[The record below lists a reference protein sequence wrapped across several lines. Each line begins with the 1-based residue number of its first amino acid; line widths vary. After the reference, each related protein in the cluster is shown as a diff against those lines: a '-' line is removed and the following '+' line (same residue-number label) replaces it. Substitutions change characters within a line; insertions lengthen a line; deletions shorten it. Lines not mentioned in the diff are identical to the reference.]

1 MSTCGPWTPSPG
13 YWSRMESIAEGL
25 HPRRWSGQVTQ
36 VAGVLVKA
44 LLPGVQV
51 GELCEIHRP
60 GSSTPQFAEVIGF
73 SGSTALLMPIGD
85 YEGLCSNT
93 EVRPT
98 GRTHSI
104 KVGEGLL
111 GRVLNGLGDFID
123 SSPREFIAEAEY
135 PVNSPP
141 PDPLSRG
148 IIDKPLPLGLRVMDG
163 LLTCGE
169 GQRIGVFAAAG
180 GGKSTLL
187 SQILRNTAAE
197 VVVLA
202 LIGER
207 GREVREFLELVLDEE
222 SRKRAVV
229 VVSTSDRPA
238 IERLKCAHVA
248 TTVAE
253 FFRDKG
259 RKVLLMMDSVTRFAR
274 AQRSVG
280 LAAGEPP
287 ARRGFPPSVFNAL
300 PSLLERAGPAA
311 KGSITG
317 IYTVLVEGDDM
328 NEPVAD
334 EVRSILDGHIILS
347 RRLASAYHYP
357 AIDVLE
363 SVSRVMGHIVDESH
377 KEAAGKVRDML
388 ARYRDTE
395 LLIRIG
401 EYKKGSDPATD
412 EAIEKH
418 PAITAF
424 LKQKLSE
431 KSSFQDALDGL
442 LKLSGK

>member
-1 MSTCGPWTPSPG
+1 M
-13 YWSRMESIAEGL
+13 
-25 HPRRWSGQVTQ
+25 SGQITQ

-51 GELCEIHRP
+51 GELCEVWRP
-60 GSSTPQFAEVIGF
+60 GAKEAQFAEVIGF
-73 SGSTALLMPIGD
+73 SGSTALLMPVGD

-98 GRTHSI
+98 GTTHKI

-111 GRVLNGLGDFID
+111 GRVLDGLGNFLDT
-123 SSPREFIAEAEY
+123 SSEPFVAEAEY
-135 PVNSPP
+135 PVNALP

-148 IIDKPLPLGLRVMDG
+148 LVEHPLSLGLRAMDG

-169 GQRIGVFAAAG
+169 GQRIGIFAAAG

-187 SQILRNTAAE
+187 SQILRNTEAE

-207 GREVREFLELVLDEE
+207 GREVREFLEMVLDEE

-238 IERLKCAHVA
+238 IERLKSAHVA

-253 FFRDKG
+253 YFRDKG
-259 RKVLLMMDSVTRFAR
+259 KKVLLMLDSVTRFAR
-274 AQRSVG
+274 AQRSIG

-300 PSLLERAGPAA
+300 PALLERAGPAE
-311 KGSITG
+311 KGSITA

-334 EVRSILDGHIILS
+334 EVRSILDGHVILS

-363 SVSRVMGHIVDESH
+363 SVSRVMGNVVDEEH
-377 KEAAGKVRDML
+377 KAAAGKVRDML

-412 EAIEKH
+412 EAIEKNK
-418 PAITAF
+418 AINDF

-431 KSSFQDALDGL
+431 KSTYQDALAGL
-442 LKLSGK
+442 KKLAGV

>member
-1 MSTCGPWTPSPG
+1 MTAAEPLPG
-13 YWSRMESIAEGL
+13 YFQRL
-25 HPRRWSGQVTQ
+25 HSAGAAVVPRRLSGQITQ

-51 GELCEIHRP
+51 GELCEVWRP
-60 GSSTPQFAEVIGF
+60 GAKEPQFAEVIGF
-73 SGSTALLMPIGD
+73 SGSTALLMPVGD

-98 GRTHSI
+98 GTTHKI

-111 GRVLNGLGDFID
+111 GRVLDGLGNFLDTSD
-123 SSPREFIAEAEY
+123 EPFIAEAEY
-135 PVNSPP
+135 PVNALP

-148 IIDKPLPLGLRVMDG
+148 LVEHPLSLGLRAMDA

-169 GQRIGVFAAAG
+169 GQRIGIFAAAG

-187 SQILRNTAAE
+187 SQILRNTEAE

-207 GREVREFLELVLDEE
+207 GREVREFLEMVLDKE

-238 IERLKCAHVA
+238 IERLKSAHVA

-253 FFRDKG
+253 YFRDKG
-259 RKVLLMMDSVTRFAR
+259 KKVLLMLDSVTRFAR
-274 AQRSVG
+274 AQRSIG

-300 PSLLERAGPAA
+300 PALLERAGPAE
-311 KGSITG
+311 KGSITA

-334 EVRSILDGHIILS
+334 EVRSILDGHVILS

-363 SVSRVMGHIVDESH
+363 SVSRVMGNVVDDAH
-377 KEAAGKVRDML
+377 KAAAGKVRDML

-412 EAIEKH
+412 EAIEKNK
-418 PAITAF
+418 AINDF

-431 KSSFQDALDGL
+431 KSTYQDAVEA
-442 LKLSGK
+442 LKKLAGT

>member
-1 MSTCGPWTPSPG
+1 M
-13 YWSRMESIAEGL
+13 
-25 HPRRWSGQVTQ
+25 SGQITQ

-51 GELCEIHRP
+51 GELCEVWRP
-60 GSSTPQFAEVIGF
+60 GAKEAQFAEVIGF
-73 SGSTALLMPIGD
+73 SGSTALLMPVGD

-98 GRTHSI
+98 GTTHKI

-111 GRVLNGLGDFID
+111 GRVLDGLGNFLDTSTEPFV
-123 SSPREFIAEAEY
+123 AEAEY
-135 PVNSPP
+135 PVNALP

-148 IIDKPLPLGLRVMDG
+148 LVEHPLALGLRAMDG

-169 GQRIGVFAAAG
+169 GQRIGIFAAAG

-187 SQILRNTAAE
+187 SQILRNTEAE

-207 GREVREFLELVLDEE
+207 GREVREFLEMVLDEE

-238 IERLKCAHVA
+238 IERLKSAHVA

-253 FFRDKG
+253 YFRDKG
-259 RKVLLMMDSVTRFAR
+259 KKVLLMLDSVTRFAR
-274 AQRSVG
+274 AQRSIG

-300 PSLLERAGPAA
+300 PALLERAGPAE
-311 KGSITG
+311 KGSITA

-334 EVRSILDGHIILS
+334 EVRSILDGHVILS

-363 SVSRVMGHIVDESH
+363 SVSRVMGNVVNEEH
-377 KEAAGKVRDML
+377 KTAAGKVRDML

-412 EAIEKH
+412 EAIEKNK
-418 PAITAF
+418 AINDF

-431 KSSFQDALDGL
+431 KSTYQDALAGL
-442 LKLSGK
+442 KKLAGV

>member
-1 MSTCGPWTPSPG
+1 MTAAEPLPG
-13 YWSRMESIAEGL
+13 YFQRL
-25 HPRRWSGQVTQ
+25 HSAAAAVVPRRLSGQITQ

-51 GELCEIHRP
+51 GELCEVWRP
-60 GSSTPQFAEVIGF
+60 GAKEPQFAEVIGF
-73 SGSTALLMPIGD
+73 SGSTALLMPVGD

-98 GRTHSI
+98 GTTHKI

-111 GRVLNGLGDFID
+111 GRVLDGLGNFLDTSD
-123 SSPREFIAEAEY
+123 EPFIAEAEY
-135 PVNSPP
+135 PVNALP

-148 IIDKPLPLGLRVMDG
+148 LVEHPLSLGLRAMDA

-169 GQRIGVFAAAG
+169 GQRIGIFAAAG

-187 SQILRNTAAE
+187 SQILRNTEAE

-207 GREVREFLELVLDEE
+207 GREVREFLEMVLDKE

-238 IERLKCAHVA
+238 IERLKSAHVA

-253 FFRDKG
+253 YFRDKG
-259 RKVLLMMDSVTRFAR
+259 KKVLLMLDSVTRFAR
-274 AQRSVG
+274 AQRSIG

-300 PSLLERAGPAA
+300 PALLERAGPAE
-311 KGSITG
+311 KGSITA

-334 EVRSILDGHIILS
+334 EVRSILDGHVILS

-363 SVSRVMGHIVDESH
+363 SVSRVMGNVVDDAH
-377 KEAAGKVRDML
+377 KAAAGKVRDML

-412 EAIEKH
+412 EAIEKNK
-418 PAITAF
+418 AINDF

-431 KSSFQDALDGL
+431 KSTYQDAVEA
-442 LKLSGK
+442 LKKLAGT

>member
-1 MSTCGPWTPSPG
+1 MADVEPLPG
-13 YWSRMESIAEGL
+13 YFDALRGAGASVV
-25 HPRRWSGQVTQ
+25 PRRMSGQITQ

-51 GELCEIHRP
+51 GELCEVWRP
-60 GSSTPQFAEVIGF
+60 GAKEAQFAEVIGF
-73 SGSTALLMPIGD
+73 SGSTALLMPVGD

-98 GRTHSI
+98 GTTHKI

-111 GRVLNGLGDFID
+111 GRVLDGLGNFID
-123 SSPREFIAEAEY
+123 ASPLPFVPEAEY
-135 PVNSPP
+135 PVNALP

-148 IIDKPLPLGLRVMDG
+148 LVERPLSLGLRAMDG

-169 GQRIGVFAAAG
+169 GQRIGIFAAAG

-187 SQILRNTAAE
+187 SQILRNTEAE

-207 GREVREFLELVLDEE
+207 GREVREFLEMVLDEE

-238 IERLKCAHVA
+238 IERLKSAHVA

-253 FFRDKG
+253 YFRDKG
-259 RKVLLMMDSVTRFAR
+259 KKVLLMLDSVTRFAR
-274 AQRSVG
+274 AQRSIG

-300 PSLLERAGPAA
+300 PALLERAGPAE
-311 KGSITG
+311 KGSITA

-334 EVRSILDGHIILS
+334 EVRSILDGHVILS

-363 SVSRVMGHIVDESH
+363 SVSRVMGNVVDESH
-377 KEAAGKVRDML
+377 KAAAGKVRDML

-412 EAIEKH
+412 EAIEKNA
-418 PAITAF
+418 AINNF

-431 KSSFQDALDGL
+431 KSTYQDALEA
-442 LKLSGK
+442 LKKLAGT

>member
-1 MSTCGPWTPSPG
+1 MTAAEPLPG
-13 YWSRMESIAEGL
+13 YFQRL
-25 HPRRWSGQVTQ
+25 HSAAAAVVPRRLSGQITQ

-51 GELCEIHRP
+51 GELCEVWRP
-60 GSSTPQFAEVIGF
+60 GAKEPQFAEVIGF
-73 SGSTALLMPIGD
+73 SGSTALLMPVGD

-98 GRTHSI
+98 GTTHKI

-111 GRVLNGLGDFID
+111 GRVLDGLGNFLDTSD
-123 SSPREFIAEAEY
+123 EPFIAEAEY
-135 PVNSPP
+135 PVNALP

-148 IIDKPLPLGLRVMDG
+148 LVEHPLSLGLRAMDA

-169 GQRIGVFAAAG
+169 GQRIGIFAAAG

-187 SQILRNTAAE
+187 SQILRNTEAE

-207 GREVREFLELVLDEE
+207 GREVREFLEMVLDKE

-238 IERLKCAHVA
+238 IERLKSAHVA

-253 FFRDKG
+253 YFRDKG
-259 RKVLLMMDSVTRFAR
+259 KKVLLMLDSVTRFAR
-274 AQRSVG
+274 AQRSIG

-300 PSLLERAGPAA
+300 PALLERAGPAE
-311 KGSITG
+311 KGSITA

-334 EVRSILDGHIILS
+334 EVRSILDGHVILS

-363 SVSRVMGHIVDESH
+363 SVSRVMGNVVDDAH
-377 KEAAGKVRDML
+377 KAAAGKVRDML

-412 EAIEKH
+412 EAIEKNK
-418 PAITAF
+418 AINDF

-431 KSSFQDALDGL
+431 KSSYQDALEGL
-442 LKLSGK
+442 KKLAGL

>member
-1 MSTCGPWTPSPG
+1 MTAAEPLPG
-13 YWSRMESIAEGL
+13 YFQRL
-25 HPRRWSGQVTQ
+25 HSAGASVVPRRLSGQITQ

-51 GELCEIHRP
+51 GELCEVWRP
-60 GSSTPQFAEVIGF
+60 GAKEPQFAEVIGF
-73 SGSTALLMPIGD
+73 SGSTALLMPVGD

-98 GRTHSI
+98 GTTHKI

-111 GRVLNGLGDFID
+111 GRVLDGLGNFLDTSD
-123 SSPREFIAEAEY
+123 EPFIAEAEY
-135 PVNSPP
+135 PVNALP

-148 IIDKPLPLGLRVMDG
+148 LVEHPLSLGLRAMDG

-169 GQRIGVFAAAG
+169 GQRIGIFAAAG

-187 SQILRNTAAE
+187 SQILRNTEAE

-207 GREVREFLELVLDEE
+207 GREVREFLEMVLDKE

-238 IERLKCAHVA
+238 IERLKSAHVA

-253 FFRDKG
+253 YFRDKG
-259 RKVLLMMDSVTRFAR
+259 KKVLLMLDSVTRFAR
-274 AQRSVG
+274 AQRSIG

-300 PSLLERAGPAA
+300 PALLERAGPAE
-311 KGSITG
+311 KGSITA

-334 EVRSILDGHIILS
+334 EVRSILDGHVILS

-363 SVSRVMGHIVDESH
+363 SVSRVMGNVVDDAH
-377 KEAAGKVRDML
+377 KAAAGKVRDML

-412 EAIEKH
+412 EAIEKNK
-418 PAITAF
+418 AINDF

-431 KSSFQDALDGL
+431 KSTYQDAVEA
-442 LKLSGK
+442 LKKLAGT

>member
-1 MSTCGPWTPSPG
+1 LNKAG
-13 YWSRMESIAEGL
+13 AAVVQ
-25 HPRRWSGQVTQ
+25 RRLSGQITQ

-51 GELCEIHRP
+51 GELCEVWRP
-60 GSSTPQFAEVIGF
+60 RAKEPQFAEVIGF
-73 SGSTALLMPIGD
+73 SGSTALLMPVGD

-98 GRTHSI
+98 GTTHKI

-111 GRVLNGLGDFID
+111 GRVLDGLGNFID
-123 SSPREFIAEAEY
+123 TSPEPFLAEAEY
-135 PVNSPP
+135 PVNALP

-148 IIDKPLPLGLRVMDG
+148 LVEHPLSLGLRAMDG

-169 GQRIGVFAAAG
+169 GQRIGIFAAAG

-187 SQILRNTAAE
+187 SQILRNTEAE

-207 GREVREFLELVLDEE
+207 GREVREFLELVLDKE

-238 IERLKCAHVA
+238 IERLKSAHVA

-253 FFRDKG
+253 YFRDKG
-259 RKVLLMMDSVTRFAR
+259 KKVLLMLDSVTRFAR
-274 AQRSVG
+274 AQRSIG

-300 PSLLERAGPAA
+300 PALLERAGPAE
-311 KGSITG
+311 KGSITA

-334 EVRSILDGHIILS
+334 EVRSILDGHVILS

-363 SVSRVMGHIVDESH
+363 SVSRVMGNVVDDSH
-377 KEAAGKVRDML
+377 KTAAGKVRDML

-412 EAIEKH
+412 EAIEKNK
-418 PAITAF
+418 AINDF

-431 KSSFQDALDGL
+431 KSTYQDALEGL
-442 LKLSGK
+442 KKLAGV

>member
-1 MSTCGPWTPSPG
+1 MTAAEPLPG
-13 YWSRMESIAEGL
+13 YFQRL
-25 HPRRWSGQVTQ
+25 HSAGAAVVPRRLSGQITQ

-51 GELCEIHRP
+51 GELCEVWRP
-60 GSSTPQFAEVIGF
+60 GAKEPQFAEVIGF
-73 SGSTALLMPIGD
+73 SGSTALLMPVGD

-98 GRTHSI
+98 GTTHKI

-111 GRVLNGLGDFID
+111 GRVLDGLGNFLDTSD
-123 SSPREFIAEAEY
+123 EPFIAEAEY
-135 PVNSPP
+135 PVNALP

-148 IIDKPLPLGLRVMDG
+148 LVEHPLSLGLRAMDG

-169 GQRIGVFAAAG
+169 GQRIGIFAAAG

-187 SQILRNTAAE
+187 SQILRNTEAE

-207 GREVREFLELVLDEE
+207 GREVREFLEMVLDEE

-238 IERLKCAHVA
+238 IERLKSAHVA

-253 FFRDKG
+253 YFRDKG
-259 RKVLLMMDSVTRFAR
+259 KKVLLMLDSVTRFAR
-274 AQRSVG
+274 AQRSIG

-300 PSLLERAGPAA
+300 PALLERAGPAE
-311 KGSITG
+311 KGSITA

-334 EVRSILDGHIILS
+334 EVRSILDGHVILS

-363 SVSRVMGHIVDESH
+363 SVSRVMGNVVDDAH
-377 KEAAGKVRDML
+377 KAAAGKVRDML

-412 EAIEKH
+412 EAIEKNK
-418 PAITAF
+418 AINDF

-431 KSSFQDALDGL
+431 KSSYQDALEGL
-442 LKLSGK
+442 KKLAGE

>member
-1 MSTCGPWTPSPG
+1 
-13 YWSRMESIAEGL
+13 
-25 HPRRWSGQVTQ
+25 
-36 VAGVLVKA
+36 LVKA

-51 GELCEIHRP
+51 GELCEVWRP
-60 GSSTPQFAEVIGF
+60 GAKEPQFAEVIGF
-73 SGSTALLMPIGD
+73 SGSTALLMPVGD

-98 GRTHSI
+98 GTTHKI

-111 GRVLNGLGDFID
+111 GRVLDGLGNFLDTSTEPFV
-123 SSPREFIAEAEY
+123 AEAEY
-135 PVNSPP
+135 PVNALP

-148 IIDKPLPLGLRVMDG
+148 LVEHPLSLGLRAMDG

-169 GQRIGVFAAAG
+169 GQRIGIFAAAG

-187 SQILRNTAAE
+187 SQILRNTEAE

-207 GREVREFLELVLDEE
+207 GREVREFLEMVLDEE

-238 IERLKCAHVA
+238 IERLKSAHVA

-253 FFRDKG
+253 YFRDKG
-259 RKVLLMMDSVTRFAR
+259 KKVLLMLDSVTRFAR
-274 AQRSVG
+274 AQRSIG

-300 PSLLERAGPAA
+300 PALLERAGPAE
-311 KGSITG
+311 KGSITA

-334 EVRSILDGHIILS
+334 EVRSILDGHVILS

-363 SVSRVMGHIVDESH
+363 SVSRVMGNVVDDAH
-377 KEAAGKVRDML
+377 KAAAGKVRDML

-412 EAIEKH
+412 EAIEKNK
-418 PAITAF
+418 AINDF

-431 KSSFQDALDGL
+431 KSTYQDALEA
-442 LKLSGK
+442 LKKLAGI

>member
-1 MSTCGPWTPSPG
+1 MTAAEPLPG
-13 YWSRMESIAEGL
+13 YFQRL
-25 HPRRWSGQVTQ
+25 HSAGAAVVPRRLSGQITQ

-51 GELCEIHRP
+51 GELCEVWRP
-60 GSSTPQFAEVIGF
+60 GAKEPQFAEVIGF
-73 SGSTALLMPIGD
+73 SGSTALLMPVGD

-98 GRTHSI
+98 GTTHKI

-111 GRVLNGLGDFID
+111 GRVLDGLGNFLDTSD
-123 SSPREFIAEAEY
+123 EPFIAEAEY
-135 PVNSPP
+135 PVNALP

-148 IIDKPLPLGLRVMDG
+148 LVEHPLSLGLRAMDG

-169 GQRIGVFAAAG
+169 GQRIGIFAAAG

-187 SQILRNTAAE
+187 SQILRNTEAE

-207 GREVREFLELVLDEE
+207 GREVREFLEMVLDEE

-238 IERLKCAHVA
+238 IERLKSAHVA

-253 FFRDKG
+253 YFRDKG
-259 RKVLLMMDSVTRFAR
+259 KKVLLMLDSVTRFAR
-274 AQRSVG
+274 AQRSIG

-300 PSLLERAGPAA
+300 PALLERAGPAE
-311 KGSITG
+311 KGSITA

-334 EVRSILDGHIILS
+334 EVRSILDGHVILS

-363 SVSRVMGHIVDESH
+363 SVSRVMGTVVDDAH
-377 KEAAGKVRDML
+377 KAAAGKVRDML

-412 EAIEKH
+412 EAIEKNK
-418 PAITAF
+418 AINDF

-431 KSSFQDALDGL
+431 KSTYQDAVEA
-442 LKLSGK
+442 LKKLAGT

>member
-1 MSTCGPWTPSPG
+1 MMTAPEPLPG
-13 YWSRMESIAEGL
+13 YFDRLCAAGAGVVPTRL
-25 HPRRWSGQVTQ
+25 SGQITQ

-51 GELCEIHRP
+51 GELCEVWRP
-60 GSSTPQFAEVIGF
+60 GAKEAQFAEVIGF
-73 SGSTALLMPIGD
+73 SGSTALLMPVGD

-98 GRTHSI
+98 GTTHKI

-111 GRVLNGLGDFID
+111 GRVLDGLGNFLDK
-123 SSPREFIAEAEY
+123 SPEPFVAEAEY
-135 PVNSPP
+135 PVNALP

-148 IIDKPLPLGLRVMDG
+148 LVEHPLSLGLRAMDG

-169 GQRIGVFAAAG
+169 GQRIGIFAAAG

-187 SQILRNTAAE
+187 SQILRNTEAE

-207 GREVREFLELVLDEE
+207 GREVREFLEMVLDEE

-238 IERLKCAHVA
+238 IERLKSAHVA

-253 FFRDKG
+253 YFRDKG
-259 RKVLLMMDSVTRFAR
+259 KKVLLMLDSVTRFAR
-274 AQRSVG
+274 AQRSIG

-300 PSLLERAGPAA
+300 PALLERAGPAE
-311 KGSITG
+311 KGSITA

-334 EVRSILDGHIILS
+334 EVRSILDGHVILS

-363 SVSRVMGHIVDESH
+363 SVSRVMGNVVDDAH
-377 KEAAGKVRDML
+377 KSAAGKVRDML

-412 EAIEKH
+412 EAIEKNN
-418 PAITAF
+418 AINDF
-424 LKQKLSE
+424 LKQKLTD
-431 KSSFQDALDGL
+431 KSTYQDAVAGL
-442 LKLSGK
+442 KKLAGQ

>member
-1 MSTCGPWTPSPG
+1 MTAAEPLPG
-13 YWSRMESIAEGL
+13 YFKRLRSAGASVV
-25 HPRRWSGQVTQ
+25 PRRLSGQITQ

-51 GELCEIHRP
+51 GELCEVWRP
-60 GSSTPQFAEVIGF
+60 GAKEPQFAEVIGF
-73 SGSTALLMPIGD
+73 SGSTALLMPVGD

-98 GRTHSI
+98 GTTHKI

-111 GRVLNGLGDFID
+111 GRVLDGRGNFLDTSTETFV
-123 SSPREFIAEAEY
+123 AEAEY
-135 PVNSPP
+135 PVNALP

-148 IIDKPLPLGLRVMDG
+148 LVEHPLSLGLRAMDG

-169 GQRIGVFAAAG
+169 GQRIGIFAAAG

-187 SQILRNTAAE
+187 SQILRNTEAE

-207 GREVREFLELVLDEE
+207 GREVREFLEMVLDEE

-238 IERLKCAHVA
+238 IERLKSAHVA

-253 FFRDKG
+253 YFRDKG
-259 RKVLLMMDSVTRFAR
+259 KKVLLMLDSVTRFAR
-274 AQRSVG
+274 AQRSIG

-300 PSLLERAGPAA
+300 PALLERAGPAE
-311 KGSITG
+311 KGSITA

-334 EVRSILDGHIILS
+334 EVRSILDGHVILS

-363 SVSRVMGHIVDESH
+363 SVSRVMGNVVDDAH
-377 KEAAGKVRDML
+377 KTAAGKVRDML

-412 EAIEKH
+412 GAIEKNK
-418 PAITAF
+418 AINDF

-431 KSSFQDALDGL
+431 KSTYQDALEGL
-442 LKLSGK
+442 KKLAGV

>member
-1 MSTCGPWTPSPG
+1 
-13 YWSRMESIAEGL
+13 
-25 HPRRWSGQVTQ
+25 
-36 VAGVLVKA
+36 
-44 LLPGVQV
+44 
-51 GELCEIHRP
+51 
-60 GSSTPQFAEVIGF
+60 VIGF
-73 SGSTALLMPIGD
+73 SGSTALLMPVGD

-98 GRTHSI
+98 GTTHKI

-111 GRVLNGLGDFID
+111 GRVLDGLGNFLDTSAEPFV
-123 SSPREFIAEAEY
+123 AEAEY
-135 PVNSPP
+135 PVNALP

-148 IIDKPLPLGLRVMDG
+148 LVEHPLSLGLRAMDG

-169 GQRIGVFAAAG
+169 GQRIGIFAAAG

-187 SQILRNTAAE
+187 SQILRNTEAE

-207 GREVREFLELVLDEE
+207 GREVREFLEMVLDEE

-238 IERLKCAHVA
+238 IERLKSAHVA

-253 FFRDKG
+253 YFRDKG
-259 RKVLLMMDSVTRFAR
+259 KKVLLMLDSVTRFAR
-274 AQRSVG
+274 AQRSIG

-300 PSLLERAGPAA
+300 PALLERAGPAE
-311 KGSITG
+311 KGSITA

-334 EVRSILDGHIILS
+334 EVRSILDGHVILS
-347 RRLASAYHYP
+347 RRLASASHYP

-363 SVSRVMGHIVDESH
+363 SVSRVMGNVVDDAH
-377 KEAAGKVRDML
+377 NAAAGKVRDML

-412 EAIEKH
+412 EAIEKNK
-418 PAITAF
+418 AINDF

-431 KSSFQDALDGL
+431 KSTYQDALEGL
-442 LKLSGK
+442 KKLAGL

>member
-1 MSTCGPWTPSPG
+1 MTAAELLPG
-13 YWSRMESIAEGL
+13 YFQRLRSAGAAVV
-25 HPRRWSGQVTQ
+25 PRRLSGQITQ

-51 GELCEIHRP
+51 GELCEVWRP
-60 GSSTPQFAEVIGF
+60 GAKEPQFAEVIGF
-73 SGSTALLMPIGD
+73 SGSTALLMPVGD

-98 GRTHSI
+98 GTTHKI

-111 GRVLNGLGDFID
+111 GRVLDGLGNFLDTSAEPFV
-123 SSPREFIAEAEY
+123 AEAEY
-135 PVNSPP
+135 PVNALP

-148 IIDKPLPLGLRVMDG
+148 LVEHPLSLGLRAMDG

-169 GQRIGVFAAAG
+169 GQRIGIFAAAG

-187 SQILRNTAAE
+187 SQILRNTEAE

-207 GREVREFLELVLDEE
+207 GREVREFLEMVLDEE

-238 IERLKCAHVA
+238 IERLKSAHVA

-253 FFRDKG
+253 YFRDKG
-259 RKVLLMMDSVTRFAR
+259 KKVLLMLDSVTRFAR
-274 AQRSVG
+274 AQRSIG

-300 PSLLERAGPAA
+300 PALLERAGPAE
-311 KGSITG
+311 KGSITA

-334 EVRSILDGHIILS
+334 EVRSILDGHVILS

-363 SVSRVMGHIVDESH
+363 SVSRVMGNVVDDTH
-377 KEAAGKVRDML
+377 KAAAGKVRDML

-412 EAIEKH
+412 EAIEKNK
-418 PAITAF
+418 AINDF

-431 KSSFQDALDGL
+431 KSTYQDALEGL
-442 LKLSGK
+442 KKLAGL

>member
-1 MSTCGPWTPSPG
+1 MTAAEPLPG
-13 YWSRMESIAEGL
+13 YFQRL
-25 HPRRWSGQVTQ
+25 HSAGAAVVPRRLSGQITQ

-51 GELCEIHRP
+51 GELCEVWRP
-60 GSSTPQFAEVIGF
+60 GAKEPQFAEVIGF
-73 SGSTALLMPIGD
+73 SGSTALLMPVGD

-98 GRTHSI
+98 GTTHKI

-111 GRVLNGLGDFID
+111 GRVLDGLGNFLDTSD
-123 SSPREFIAEAEY
+123 EPFIAEAEY
-135 PVNSPP
+135 PVNALP

-148 IIDKPLPLGLRVMDG
+148 LVEHPLSLGLRAMDG

-169 GQRIGVFAAAG
+169 GQRIGIFAAAG

-187 SQILRNTAAE
+187 SQILRNTEAE

-207 GREVREFLELVLDEE
+207 GREVREFLEMVLDEE

-238 IERLKCAHVA
+238 IERLKSAHVA

-253 FFRDKG
+253 YFRDKG
-259 RKVLLMMDSVTRFAR
+259 KKVLLMLDSVTRFAR
-274 AQRSVG
+274 AQRSIG

-300 PSLLERAGPAA
+300 PALLERAGPAE
-311 KGSITG
+311 KGSITA

-334 EVRSILDGHIILS
+334 EVRSILDGHVILS

-363 SVSRVMGHIVDESH
+363 SVSRVMGNVVDDSH
-377 KEAAGKVRDML
+377 KAAAGKVRDML

-412 EAIEKH
+412 EAIEKNK
-418 PAITAF
+418 AINDF

-431 KSSFQDALDGL
+431 KSTYQDAVEA
-442 LKLSGK
+442 LKKLAGT

>member
-1 MSTCGPWTPSPG
+1 MTAAEPLPG
-13 YWSRMESIAEGL
+13 YFQRLCSAGASVV
-25 HPRRWSGQVTQ
+25 PRRLSGQITQ

-51 GELCEIHRP
+51 GELCEVWRP
-60 GSSTPQFAEVIGF
+60 GAKEPQFAEVIGF
-73 SGSTALLMPIGD
+73 SGSTALLMPVGD

-98 GRTHSI
+98 GTTHKI

-111 GRVLNGLGDFID
+111 GRVLDGLGNFLDTSAEPFV
-123 SSPREFIAEAEY
+123 AEAEY
-135 PVNSPP
+135 PVNALP

-148 IIDKPLPLGLRVMDG
+148 LVEHPLSLGLRAMDG

-169 GQRIGVFAAAG
+169 GQRIGIFAAAG

-187 SQILRNTAAE
+187 SQILRNTEAE

-207 GREVREFLELVLDEE
+207 GREVREFLEMVLDEE

-238 IERLKCAHVA
+238 IERLKSAHVA

-253 FFRDKG
+253 YFRDKG
-259 RKVLLMMDSVTRFAR
+259 KKVLLMLDSVTRFAR
-274 AQRSVG
+274 AQRSIG

-300 PSLLERAGPAA
+300 PALLERAGPAE
-311 KGSITG
+311 KGSITA

-334 EVRSILDGHIILS
+334 EVRSILDGHVILS

-363 SVSRVMGHIVDESH
+363 SVSRVMGNVVDDTH
-377 KEAAGKVRDML
+377 KAAAGKVRDML

-412 EAIEKH
+412 EAIEKNK
-418 PAITAF
+418 AINDF

-431 KSSFQDALDGL
+431 KSTYQDALEGL
-442 LKLSGK
+442 KKLAGL

>member
-1 MSTCGPWTPSPG
+1 MTAAEPLPG
-13 YWSRMESIAEGL
+13 YFQRL
-25 HPRRWSGQVTQ
+25 HSAGAAVVPRRLSGQITQ

-51 GELCEIHRP
+51 GELCEVWRP
-60 GSSTPQFAEVIGF
+60 GAKEAQFAEVIGF
-73 SGSTALLMPIGD
+73 SGSTALLMPVGD

-98 GRTHSI
+98 GTTHKI

-111 GRVLNGLGDFID
+111 GRVLDGLGNFLDTSD
-123 SSPREFIAEAEY
+123 EPFIAEAEY
-135 PVNSPP
+135 PVNALP

-148 IIDKPLPLGLRVMDG
+148 LVEHPLSLGLRAMDG

-169 GQRIGVFAAAG
+169 GQRIGIFAAAG

-187 SQILRNTAAE
+187 SQILRNTEAE

-207 GREVREFLELVLDEE
+207 GREVREFLEMVLDEE

-238 IERLKCAHVA
+238 IERLKSAHVA

-253 FFRDKG
+253 YFRDKG
-259 RKVLLMMDSVTRFAR
+259 KKVLLMLDSVTRFAR
-274 AQRSVG
+274 AQRSIG

-300 PSLLERAGPAA
+300 PALLERAGPAE
-311 KGSITG
+311 KGSITA

-334 EVRSILDGHIILS
+334 EVRSILDGHVILS

-363 SVSRVMGHIVDESH
+363 SVSRVMGNVVDDSH
-377 KEAAGKVRDML
+377 KAAAGKVRDML

-412 EAIEKH
+412 EAIEKNK
-418 PAITAF
+418 AINDF

-431 KSSFQDALDGL
+431 KSTYQDAVEA
-442 LKLSGK
+442 LKKLAGT

>member
-1 MSTCGPWTPSPG
+1 MTAAEPLPG
-13 YWSRMESIAEGL
+13 YFQRL
-25 HPRRWSGQVTQ
+25 HSAGAAVVPRRLSGQITQ

-51 GELCEIHRP
+51 GELCEVWRP
-60 GSSTPQFAEVIGF
+60 GAKEPQFAEVIGF
-73 SGSTALLMPIGD
+73 SGSTALLMPVGD

-98 GRTHSI
+98 GTTHKI

-111 GRVLNGLGDFID
+111 GRVLDGLGNFLDTSD
-123 SSPREFIAEAEY
+123 EPFIAEAEY
-135 PVNSPP
+135 PVNALP

-148 IIDKPLPLGLRVMDG
+148 LVEHPLSLGLRAMDG

-169 GQRIGVFAAAG
+169 GQRIGIFAAAG

-187 SQILRNTAAE
+187 SQILRNTEAE

-207 GREVREFLELVLDEE
+207 GREVREFLEMVLDEE

-238 IERLKCAHVA
+238 IERLKSAHVA

-253 FFRDKG
+253 YFRDKG
-259 RKVLLMMDSVTRFAR
+259 KKVLLMLDSVTRFAR
-274 AQRSVG
+274 AQRSIG

-300 PSLLERAGPAA
+300 PALLERAGPAE
-311 KGSITG
+311 KGSITA

-334 EVRSILDGHIILS
+334 EVRSILDGHVILS

-363 SVSRVMGHIVDESH
+363 SVSRVMGNVVDDAH
-377 KEAAGKVRDML
+377 KAAAGKVRDML

-412 EAIEKH
+412 EAIEKNK
-418 PAITAF
+418 AINDF

-431 KSSFQDALDGL
+431 KSTYQDAVEA
-442 LKLSGK
+442 LKKLAGT

>member
-1 MSTCGPWTPSPG
+1 MTAAEPLPG
-13 YWSRMESIAEGL
+13 YFQRL
-25 HPRRWSGQVTQ
+25 HSAAAAVVPRRLSGQITQ

-51 GELCEIHRP
+51 GELCEVWRP
-60 GSSTPQFAEVIGF
+60 GAKEPQFAEVIGF
-73 SGSTALLMPIGD
+73 SGSTALLMPVGD

-98 GRTHSI
+98 GTTHKI

-111 GRVLNGLGDFID
+111 GRVLDGLGNFLDTSD
-123 SSPREFIAEAEY
+123 EPFIAEAEY
-135 PVNSPP
+135 PVNALP

-148 IIDKPLPLGLRVMDG
+148 LVEHPLSLGLRAMDG

-169 GQRIGVFAAAG
+169 GQRIGIFAAAG

-187 SQILRNTAAE
+187 SQILRNTEAE

-207 GREVREFLELVLDEE
+207 GREVREFLEMVLDKE

-238 IERLKCAHVA
+238 IERLKSAHVA

-253 FFRDKG
+253 YFRDKG
-259 RKVLLMMDSVTRFAR
+259 KKVLLMLDSVTRFAR
-274 AQRSVG
+274 AQRSIG

-300 PSLLERAGPAA
+300 PALLERAGPAE
-311 KGSITG
+311 KGSITA

-334 EVRSILDGHIILS
+334 EVRSILDGHVILS

-363 SVSRVMGHIVDESH
+363 SVSRVMGNVVDDAH
-377 KEAAGKVRDML
+377 KAAAGKVRDML

-412 EAIEKH
+412 EAIEKNK
-418 PAITAF
+418 AINDF

-431 KSSFQDALDGL
+431 KSSYQDALEA
-442 LKLSGK
+442 LKNLAGT

>member
-1 MSTCGPWTPSPG
+1 MTAAEPLPG
-13 YWSRMESIAEGL
+13 YFQRLQSAGAAVV
-25 HPRRWSGQVTQ
+25 PRRLSGQITQ

-51 GELCEIHRP
+51 GELCEVWRP
-60 GSSTPQFAEVIGF
+60 GAKEPQFAEVIGF
-73 SGSTALLMPIGD
+73 SGSTALLMPVGD

-98 GRTHSI
+98 GTTHKI

-111 GRVLNGLGDFID
+111 GRVLDGLGNFLDTSD
-123 SSPREFIAEAEY
+123 EPFIAEAEY
-135 PVNSPP
+135 PVNALP

-148 IIDKPLPLGLRVMDG
+148 LVEHPLSLGLRAMDG

-169 GQRIGVFAAAG
+169 GQRIGIFAAAG

-187 SQILRNTAAE
+187 SQILRNTEAE

-207 GREVREFLELVLDEE
+207 GREVREFLEMVLDKE

-238 IERLKCAHVA
+238 IERLKSAHVA

-253 FFRDKG
+253 YFRDKG
-259 RKVLLMMDSVTRFAR
+259 KKVLLMLDSVTRFAR
-274 AQRSVG
+274 AQRSIG

-300 PSLLERAGPAA
+300 PALLERAGPAE
-311 KGSITG
+311 KGSITA

-334 EVRSILDGHIILS
+334 EVRSILDGHVILS

-363 SVSRVMGHIVDESH
+363 SVSRVMGNVVDDAH
-377 KEAAGKVRDML
+377 KAAAGKVRDML

-412 EAIEKH
+412 EAIEKNK
-418 PAITAF
+418 AINDF

-431 KSSFQDALDGL
+431 KSTYQDAVEA
-442 LKLSGK
+442 LKKLAGT

>member
-1 MSTCGPWTPSPG
+1 MTAAEPLPG
-13 YWSRMESIAEGL
+13 YFQRL
-25 HPRRWSGQVTQ
+25 HSAGAAVVPRRLSGQITQ

-51 GELCEIHRP
+51 GELCEVWRP
-60 GSSTPQFAEVIGF
+60 GAKEPQFAEVIGF
-73 SGSTALLMPIGD
+73 SGSTALLMPVGD

-98 GRTHSI
+98 GTTHKI

-111 GRVLNGLGDFID
+111 GRVLDGLGNFLDTSD
-123 SSPREFIAEAEY
+123 EPFIAEAEY
-135 PVNSPP
+135 PVNALP

-148 IIDKPLPLGLRVMDG
+148 LVEHPLSLGLRAMDG

-169 GQRIGVFAAAG
+169 GQRIGIFAAAG

-187 SQILRNTAAE
+187 SQILRNTEAE

-207 GREVREFLELVLDEE
+207 GREVREFLEMVLDEE

-238 IERLKCAHVA
+238 IERLKSAHVA

-253 FFRDKG
+253 YFRDKG
-259 RKVLLMMDSVTRFAR
+259 KKVLLMLDSVTRFAR
-274 AQRSVG
+274 AQRSIG

-300 PSLLERAGPAA
+300 PALLERAGPAE
-311 KGSITG
+311 KGSITA

-334 EVRSILDGHIILS
+334 EVRSILDGHVILS

-363 SVSRVMGHIVDESH
+363 SVSRVMGNVVDDAH
-377 KEAAGKVRDML
+377 KVAAGKVRDML

-412 EAIEKH
+412 EAIEKNK
-418 PAITAF
+418 AINDF

-431 KSSFQDALDGL
+431 KSTYQDAVEA
-442 LKLSGK
+442 LKKLAGT

>member
-1 MSTCGPWTPSPG
+1 MTAAEPLPG
-13 YWSRMESIAEGL
+13 YFESLRAAGAAVV
-25 HPRRWSGQVTQ
+25 PRRMSGQITQ

-51 GELCEIHRP
+51 GELCEVWRP
-60 GSSTPQFAEVIGF
+60 GAKEAQFAEVIGF
-73 SGSTALLMPIGD
+73 SGSTALLMPVGD

-98 GRTHSI
+98 GTTHKI

-111 GRVLNGLGDFID
+111 GRVLDGLGNFLDTSTEPFV
-123 SSPREFIAEAEY
+123 AEAEY
-135 PVNSPP
+135 PVNALP

-148 IIDKPLPLGLRVMDG
+148 LVEHPLALGLRAMDG

-169 GQRIGVFAAAG
+169 GQRIGIFAAAG

-187 SQILRNTAAE
+187 SQILRNTEAE

-207 GREVREFLELVLDEE
+207 GREVREFLEMVLDEE

-238 IERLKCAHVA
+238 IERLKSAHVA

-253 FFRDKG
+253 YFRDKG
-259 RKVLLMMDSVTRFAR
+259 KKVLLMLDSVTRFAR
-274 AQRSVG
+274 AQRSIG

-300 PSLLERAGPAA
+300 PALLERAGPAE
-311 KGSITG
+311 KGSITA

-334 EVRSILDGHIILS
+334 EVRSILDGHVILS

-363 SVSRVMGHIVDESH
+363 SVSRVMGNVVNEEH
-377 KEAAGKVRDML
+377 KTAAGKVRDML

-412 EAIEKH
+412 EAIEKNK
-418 PAITAF
+418 AINDF

-431 KSSFQDALDGL
+431 KSTYQDALAGL
-442 LKLSGK
+442 KKLAGV

>member
-1 MSTCGPWTPSPG
+1 MTAAELLPG
-13 YWSRMESIAEGL
+13 YFQRLRSAGAAVV
-25 HPRRWSGQVTQ
+25 PRRLSGQITQ

-51 GELCEIHRP
+51 GELCEVWRP
-60 GSSTPQFAEVIGF
+60 GAKEPQFAEVIGF
-73 SGSTALLMPIGD
+73 SGSTALLMPVGD

-98 GRTHSI
+98 GTTHKI

-111 GRVLNGLGDFID
+111 GRVLDGLGNFLDTSAEPFV
-123 SSPREFIAEAEY
+123 AEAEY
-135 PVNSPP
+135 PVNALP

-148 IIDKPLPLGLRVMDG
+148 LVEHPLSLGLRAMDG

-169 GQRIGVFAAAG
+169 GQRIGIFAAAG

-187 SQILRNTAAE
+187 SQILRNTEAE

-207 GREVREFLELVLDEE
+207 GREVREFLEMVLDEE

-238 IERLKCAHVA
+238 IERLKSAHVA

-253 FFRDKG
+253 YFRDKG
-259 RKVLLMMDSVTRFAR
+259 KKVLLMLDSVTRFAR
-274 AQRSVG
+274 AQRSIG

-300 PSLLERAGPAA
+300 PALLERAGPAE
-311 KGSITG
+311 KGSITA

-334 EVRSILDGHIILS
+334 EVRSILDGHVILS

-363 SVSRVMGHIVDESH
+363 SVSRVMGNVVDDTH
-377 KEAAGKVRDML
+377 KAAAGKVRDML

-412 EAIEKH
+412 EAIEKNK
-418 PAITAF
+418 AINDF

-431 KSSFQDALDGL
+431 KSTYQDAVEA
-442 LKLSGK
+442 LKKLAGT

>member
-1 MSTCGPWTPSPG
+1 MTAAEPLPG
-13 YWSRMESIAEGL
+13 YFQRLQSAGAAVV
-25 HPRRWSGQVTQ
+25 PRRLSGQITQ

-51 GELCEIHRP
+51 GELCEVWRP
-60 GSSTPQFAEVIGF
+60 GAKEPQFAEVIGF
-73 SGSTALLMPIGD
+73 SGSTALLMPVGD

-98 GRTHSI
+98 GTTHKI

-111 GRVLNGLGDFID
+111 GRVLDGLGNFLDTSD
-123 SSPREFIAEAEY
+123 EPFIAEAEY
-135 PVNSPP
+135 PVNALP

-148 IIDKPLPLGLRVMDG
+148 LVEHPLSLGLRAMDA

-169 GQRIGVFAAAG
+169 GQRIGIFAAAG

-187 SQILRNTAAE
+187 SQILRNTEAE

-207 GREVREFLELVLDEE
+207 GREVREFLEMVLDEE

-238 IERLKCAHVA
+238 IERLKSAHVA

-253 FFRDKG
+253 YFRDKG
-259 RKVLLMMDSVTRFAR
+259 KKVLLMLDSVTRFAR
-274 AQRSVG
+274 AQRSIG

-300 PSLLERAGPAA
+300 PALLERAGPAE
-311 KGSITG
+311 KGSITA

-334 EVRSILDGHIILS
+334 EVRSILDGHVILS

-363 SVSRVMGHIVDESH
+363 SVSRVMGNVVDDAH
-377 KEAAGKVRDML
+377 KAAAGKVRDML

-412 EAIEKH
+412 EAIEKNK
-418 PAITAF
+418 AINDF

-431 KSSFQDALDGL
+431 KSTYQDAVEA
-442 LKLSGK
+442 LKKLAGT

>member
-1 MSTCGPWTPSPG
+1 MTAAEPLPG
-13 YWSRMESIAEGL
+13 YFQRLCSAGASVV
-25 HPRRWSGQVTQ
+25 PRRLSGQITQ

-51 GELCEIHRP
+51 GELCEVWRP
-60 GSSTPQFAEVIGF
+60 GAKEPQFAEVIGF
-73 SGSTALLMPIGD
+73 SGSTALLMPVGD

-98 GRTHSI
+98 GTTHKI

-111 GRVLNGLGDFID
+111 GRVLDGLGNFLDTSAEPFV
-123 SSPREFIAEAEY
+123 AEAEY
-135 PVNSPP
+135 PVNALP

-148 IIDKPLPLGLRVMDG
+148 LVEHPLSLGLRAMDG

-169 GQRIGVFAAAG
+169 GQRIGIFAAAG

-187 SQILRNTAAE
+187 SQILRNTEAE

-207 GREVREFLELVLDEE
+207 GREVREFLEMVLDEE

-238 IERLKCAHVA
+238 IERLKSAHVA

-253 FFRDKG
+253 YFRDKG
-259 RKVLLMMDSVTRFAR
+259 KKVLLMLDSVTRFAR
-274 AQRSVG
+274 AQRSIG

-300 PSLLERAGPAA
+300 PALLERAGPAE
-311 KGSITG
+311 KGSITA

-334 EVRSILDGHIILS
+334 EVRSILDGHVILS

-363 SVSRVMGHIVDESH
+363 SVSRVMGNVVDDAH
-377 KEAAGKVRDML
+377 KAAAGKVRDML

-412 EAIEKH
+412 EAIEKNK
-418 PAITAF
+418 AINDF

-431 KSSFQDALDGL
+431 KSTYQDALEGL
-442 LKLSGK
+442 KKLAGV

>member
-1 MSTCGPWTPSPG
+1 MAQLLPG
-13 YWSRMESIAEGL
+13 YLDRLQASAGRIET
-25 HPRRWSGQVTQ
+25 RRLAGQITQ

-51 GELCEIHRP
+51 GELCEVWRP
-60 GSSTPQFAEVIGF
+60 SAVSPQFAEVIGF
-73 SGSTALLMPIGD
+73 SGPTALLMPLGD

-98 GRTHSI
+98 GTTHRI
-104 KVGEGLL
+104 KVGDGLL
-111 GRVLNGLGDFID
+111 GRVLDGLGNFID
-123 SSPREFIAEAEY
+123 KSDLPFVAEAEL
-135 PVNSPP
+135 PVNSLP
-141 PDPLSRG
+141 PDPLSRRLVEQ
-148 IIDKPLPLGLRVMDG
+148 PLALGLRVIDG

-187 SQILRNTAAE
+187 SQVLRNTEAE

-207 GREVREFLELVLDEE
+207 GREVREFLEMVLDEE

-259 RKVLLMMDSVTRFAR
+259 KKVLLMLDSVTRFAR
-274 AQRSVG
+274 AQRSIG

-300 PSLLERAGPAA
+300 PALLERAGPAE
-311 KGSITG
+311 KGSITA

-363 SVSRVMGHIVDESH
+363 SKSRVMGNVVSEEH
-377 KEAAGKVRDML
+377 KAAAGKVNDLL
-388 ARYRDTE
+388 ARYRDSE

-401 EYKKGSDPATD
+401 EYKKGNDPATD
-412 EAIEKH
+412 EAIEKNS
-418 PAITAF
+418 AINAF
-424 LKQKLSE
+424 LKQKLDE
-431 KSSFQDALDGL
+431 KSTYAEAFEALK
-442 LKLSGK
+442 KLAGT

>member
-1 MSTCGPWTPSPG
+1 MTAAEPLPG
-13 YWSRMESIAEGL
+13 YFQRL
-25 HPRRWSGQVTQ
+25 HSAAAAVVPRRLSGQITQ

-51 GELCEIHRP
+51 GELCEVWRP
-60 GSSTPQFAEVIGF
+60 GAKEPQFAEVIGF
-73 SGSTALLMPIGD
+73 SGSTALLMPVGD

-98 GRTHSI
+98 GTTHKI

-111 GRVLNGLGDFID
+111 GRVLDGLGNFLDTSD
-123 SSPREFIAEAEY
+123 EPFIAEAEY
-135 PVNSPP
+135 PVNALP

-148 IIDKPLPLGLRVMDG
+148 LVEHPLSLGLRAMDG

-169 GQRIGVFAAAG
+169 GQRIGIFAAAG

-187 SQILRNTAAE
+187 SQILRNTEAE

-207 GREVREFLELVLDEE
+207 GREVREFLEMVLDKE

-238 IERLKCAHVA
+238 IERLKSAHVA

-253 FFRDKG
+253 YFRDKG
-259 RKVLLMMDSVTRFAR
+259 KKVLLMLDSVTRFAR
-274 AQRSVG
+274 AQRSIG

-300 PSLLERAGPAA
+300 PALLERAGPAE
-311 KGSITG
+311 KGSITA

-334 EVRSILDGHIILS
+334 EVRSILDGHVILS

-363 SVSRVMGHIVDESH
+363 SVSRVMGNVVDDAH
-377 KEAAGKVRDML
+377 KAAAGKVRDML

-412 EAIEKH
+412 EAIEKNK
-418 PAITAF
+418 AINDF

-431 KSSFQDALDGL
+431 KSTYQDAVEA
-442 LKLSGK
+442 LKKLAGT

>member
-1 MSTCGPWTPSPG
+1 MTAAEPLPG
-13 YWSRMESIAEGL
+13 YFQRL
-25 HPRRWSGQVTQ
+25 HSAGAAVVPRRLSGQITQ

-51 GELCEIHRP
+51 GELCEVWRP
-60 GSSTPQFAEVIGF
+60 GAKEPQFAEVIGF
-73 SGSTALLMPIGD
+73 SGSTALLMPVGD

-98 GRTHSI
+98 GTTHKI

-111 GRVLNGLGDFID
+111 GRVLDGLGNFLDTSD
-123 SSPREFIAEAEY
+123 EPFIAEAEY
-135 PVNSPP
+135 PVNALP

-148 IIDKPLPLGLRVMDG
+148 LVEHPLSLGLRAMDG

-169 GQRIGVFAAAG
+169 GQRIGIFAAAG

-187 SQILRNTAAE
+187 SQILRNTEAE

-207 GREVREFLELVLDEE
+207 GREVREFLEMVLDEE

-238 IERLKCAHVA
+238 IERLKSAHVA

-253 FFRDKG
+253 YFRDKG
-259 RKVLLMMDSVTRFAR
+259 KKVLLMLDSVTRFAR
-274 AQRSVG
+274 AQRSIG

-300 PSLLERAGPAA
+300 PALLERAGPAE
-311 KGSITG
+311 KGSITA

-334 EVRSILDGHIILS
+334 EVRSILDGHVILS

-363 SVSRVMGHIVDESH
+363 SVSRVMGNVVDDAH
-377 KEAAGKVRDML
+377 KTAAGKVRDML

-412 EAIEKH
+412 EAIEKNK
-418 PAITAF
+418 AINDF

-431 KSSFQDALDGL
+431 KSTYQDAVEA
-442 LKLSGK
+442 LKKLAGT

>member
-1 MSTCGPWTPSPG
+1 MTAAEPLPG
-13 YWSRMESIAEGL
+13 YFQRLQSAGAAVVPMRL
-25 HPRRWSGQVTQ
+25 SGQITQ

-51 GELCEIHRP
+51 GELCEVWRP
-60 GSSTPQFAEVIGF
+60 GAKEPQFAEVIGF
-73 SGSTALLMPIGD
+73 SGSTALLMPVGD

-98 GRTHSI
+98 GTTHKI

-111 GRVLNGLGDFID
+111 GRVLDGLGNFLDTSD
-123 SSPREFIAEAEY
+123 EPFIAEAEY
-135 PVNSPP
+135 PVNALP

-148 IIDKPLPLGLRVMDG
+148 LVEHPLSLGLRAMDG

-169 GQRIGVFAAAG
+169 GQRIGIFAAAG

-187 SQILRNTAAE
+187 SQILRNTEAE

-207 GREVREFLELVLDEE
+207 GREVREFLEMVLDKE

-238 IERLKCAHVA
+238 IERLKSAHVA

-253 FFRDKG
+253 YFRDKG
-259 RKVLLMMDSVTRFAR
+259 KKVLLMLDSVTRFAR
-274 AQRSVG
+274 AQRSIG

-300 PSLLERAGPAA
+300 PALLERAGPAE
-311 KGSITG
+311 KGSITA

-334 EVRSILDGHIILS
+334 EVRSILDGHVILS

-363 SVSRVMGHIVDESH
+363 SVSRVMGNVVDDAH
-377 KEAAGKVRDML
+377 KAAAGKVRDML

-412 EAIEKH
+412 EAIEKNK
-418 PAITAF
+418 AINDF

-431 KSSFQDALDGL
+431 KSSYQDALEA
-442 LKLSGK
+442 LKKLAGT

>member
-1 MSTCGPWTPSPG
+1 MTAAEPLPG
-13 YWSRMESIAEGL
+13 YFQRL
-25 HPRRWSGQVTQ
+25 HSAAAAVVPRRLSGQITQ

-51 GELCEIHRP
+51 GELCEVWRP
-60 GSSTPQFAEVIGF
+60 GAKEPQFAEVIGF
-73 SGSTALLMPIGD
+73 SGSTALLMPVGD

-98 GRTHSI
+98 GTTHKI

-111 GRVLNGLGDFID
+111 GRVLDGLGNFLDTSD
-123 SSPREFIAEAEY
+123 EPFIAEAEY
-135 PVNSPP
+135 PVNALP

-148 IIDKPLPLGLRVMDG
+148 LVEHPLSLGLRAMDA

-169 GQRIGVFAAAG
+169 GQRIGIFAAAG

-187 SQILRNTAAE
+187 SQILRNTEAE

-207 GREVREFLELVLDEE
+207 GREVREFLEMVLDEE

-238 IERLKCAHVA
+238 IERLKSAHVA

-253 FFRDKG
+253 YFRDKG
-259 RKVLLMMDSVTRFAR
+259 KKVLLMLDSVTRFAR
-274 AQRSVG
+274 AQRSIG

-300 PSLLERAGPAA
+300 PALLERAGPAE
-311 KGSITG
+311 KGSITA

-334 EVRSILDGHIILS
+334 EVRSILDGHVILS

-363 SVSRVMGHIVDESH
+363 SVSRVMGNVVDDAH
-377 KEAAGKVRDML
+377 KAAAGKVRDML

-412 EAIEKH
+412 EAIEKNK
-418 PAITAF
+418 AINDF

-431 KSSFQDALDGL
+431 KSTYQDAVEA
-442 LKLSGK
+442 LKKLAGT

>member
-1 MSTCGPWTPSPG
+1 MTAAEPLAG
-13 YWSRMESIAEGL
+13 YFQRLRSAGAAVV
-25 HPRRWSGQVTQ
+25 PRRLSGQITQ

-51 GELCEIHRP
+51 GELCEVWRP
-60 GSSTPQFAEVIGF
+60 GAKEPQFAEVIGF
-73 SGSTALLMPIGD
+73 SGSTALLMPVGD

-98 GRTHSI
+98 GTTHKI

-111 GRVLNGLGDFID
+111 GRVLDGLGNFLDTSAEPFV
-123 SSPREFIAEAEY
+123 AEAEY
-135 PVNSPP
+135 PVNALP

-148 IIDKPLPLGLRVMDG
+148 LVEHPLSLGLRAMDG

-169 GQRIGVFAAAG
+169 GQRIGIFAAAG

-187 SQILRNTAAE
+187 SQILRNTEAE

-207 GREVREFLELVLDEE
+207 GREVREFLEMVLDEE

-238 IERLKCAHVA
+238 IERLKSAHVA

-253 FFRDKG
+253 YFRDKG
-259 RKVLLMMDSVTRFAR
+259 KKVLLMLDSVTRFAR
-274 AQRSVG
+274 AQRSIG

-300 PSLLERAGPAA
+300 PALLERAGPAE
-311 KGSITG
+311 KGSITA

-334 EVRSILDGHIILS
+334 EVRSILDGHVILS

-363 SVSRVMGHIVDESH
+363 SVSRVMGNVVDDAH
-377 KEAAGKVRDML
+377 KSAAGKVRDML

-412 EAIEKH
+412 EAIEKNK
-418 PAITAF
+418 AINDF

-431 KSSFQDALDGL
+431 KSTYQDALEGL
-442 LKLSGK
+442 KKLAGI

>member
-1 MSTCGPWTPSPG
+1 MTAAEPLPG
-13 YWSRMESIAEGL
+13 YFQRL
-25 HPRRWSGQVTQ
+25 HSAAAAVVPRRLSGQITQ

-51 GELCEIHRP
+51 GELCEVWRP
-60 GSSTPQFAEVIGF
+60 GAREPQFAEVIGF
-73 SGSTALLMPIGD
+73 SGSTALLMPVGD

-98 GRTHSI
+98 GTTHKI

-111 GRVLNGLGDFID
+111 GRVLDGLGNFLDTSD
-123 SSPREFIAEAEY
+123 EPFIAEAEY
-135 PVNSPP
+135 PVNALP

-148 IIDKPLPLGLRVMDG
+148 LVEHPLSLGLRAMDG

-169 GQRIGVFAAAG
+169 GQRIGIFAAAG

-187 SQILRNTAAE
+187 SQILRNTEAE

-207 GREVREFLELVLDEE
+207 GREVREFLEMVLDKE

-238 IERLKCAHVA
+238 IERLKSAHVA

-253 FFRDKG
+253 YFRDKG
-259 RKVLLMMDSVTRFAR
+259 KKVLLMLDSVTRFAR
-274 AQRSVG
+274 AQRSIG

-300 PSLLERAGPAA
+300 PALLERAGPAE
-311 KGSITG
+311 KGSITA

-334 EVRSILDGHIILS
+334 EVRSILDGHVILS

-363 SVSRVMGHIVDESH
+363 SVSRVMGNVVDDAH
-377 KEAAGKVRDML
+377 KAAAGKVRDML

-412 EAIEKH
+412 EAIEKNK
-418 PAITAF
+418 AINDF

-431 KSSFQDALDGL
+431 KSSYQDALEA
-442 LKLSGK
+442 LKKLAGT

>member
-1 MSTCGPWTPSPG
+1 MTAAEPLPG
-13 YWSRMESIAEGL
+13 YFQRLQSAGAAVV
-25 HPRRWSGQVTQ
+25 PRRLSGQITQ

-51 GELCEIHRP
+51 GELCEVWRP
-60 GSSTPQFAEVIGF
+60 GAKEPQFAEVIGF
-73 SGSTALLMPIGD
+73 SGSTALLMPVGD

-98 GRTHSI
+98 GTTHKI

-111 GRVLNGLGDFID
+111 GRVLDGLGNFLDTSD
-123 SSPREFIAEAEY
+123 EPFIAEAEY
-135 PVNSPP
+135 PVNALP

-148 IIDKPLPLGLRVMDG
+148 LVEHPLSLGLRAMDG

-169 GQRIGVFAAAG
+169 GQRIGIFAAAG

-187 SQILRNTAAE
+187 SQILRNTEAE

-207 GREVREFLELVLDEE
+207 GREVREFLEMVLDEE

-238 IERLKCAHVA
+238 IERLKSAHVA

-253 FFRDKG
+253 YFRDKG
-259 RKVLLMMDSVTRFAR
+259 KKVLLMLDSVTRFAR
-274 AQRSVG
+274 AQRSIG

-300 PSLLERAGPAA
+300 PALLERAGPAE
-311 KGSITG
+311 KGSITA

-334 EVRSILDGHIILS
+334 EVRSILDGHVILS

-363 SVSRVMGHIVDESH
+363 SVSRVMGNVVDDAH
-377 KEAAGKVRDML
+377 KTAAGKVRDML

-412 EAIEKH
+412 EAIEKNK
-418 PAITAF
+418 AINDF

-431 KSSFQDALDGL
+431 KSTYQDAVEA
-442 LKLSGK
+442 LKKLAGT

>member
-1 MSTCGPWTPSPG
+1 MSAAAPLPG
-13 YWSRMESIAEGL
+13 YFERLRAAGASVQT
-25 HPRRWSGQVTQ
+25 RRLTGQITQ

-51 GELCEIHRP
+51 GELCEVWRP
-60 GSSTPQFAEVIGF
+60 GAKEPQFAEVIGF
-73 SGSTALLMPIGD
+73 SGSTALLMPVGD

-104 KVGEGLL
+104 QVGEGLL
-111 GRVLNGLGDFID
+111 GRVLDGLGNFID
-123 SSPREFIAEAEY
+123 TSDKPFVAEAEY
-135 PVNSPP
+135 PVNAQP
-141 PDPLSRG
+141 PDPLARG
-148 IIDKPLPLGLRVMDG
+148 LVEHPLSLGLRAMDA

-169 GQRIGVFAAAG
+169 GQRIGIFAAAG

-187 SQILRNTAAE
+187 SQILRNTEAD

-207 GREVREFLELVLDEE
+207 GREVREFLEMVLDEE
-222 SRKRAVV
+222 SRKRAVL

-238 IERLKCAHVA
+238 IERLKSAHVA

-253 FFRDKG
+253 YFRDKG
-259 RKVLLMMDSVTRFAR
+259 KKVLLMLDSVTRFAR
-274 AQRSVG
+274 AQRSIG

-300 PSLLERAGPAA
+300 PALLERAGPAE
-311 KGSITG
+311 KGSITA

-334 EVRSILDGHIILS
+334 EVRSILDGHVILS

-363 SVSRVMGHIVDESH
+363 SVSRVMGNVVDESH
-377 KEAAGKVRDML
+377 KAAAGKVRDML

-412 EAIEKH
+412 EAIEKNK
-418 PAITAF
+418 AINEF
-424 LKQKLSE
+424 LKQKLSD
-431 KSSFQDALDGL
+431 KSSFQDAVDGL
-442 LKLSGK
+442 KKLAGA

>member
-1 MSTCGPWTPSPG
+1 
-13 YWSRMESIAEGL
+13 
-25 HPRRWSGQVTQ
+25 
-36 VAGVLVKA
+36 
-44 LLPGVQV
+44 
-51 GELCEIHRP
+51 
-60 GSSTPQFAEVIGF
+60 
-73 SGSTALLMPIGD
+73 
-85 YEGLCSNT
+85 
-93 EVRPT
+93 
-98 GRTHSI
+98 
-104 KVGEGLL
+104 
-111 GRVLNGLGDFID
+111 
-123 SSPREFIAEAEY
+123 
-135 PVNSPP
+135 
-141 PDPLSRG
+141 
-148 IIDKPLPLGLRVMDG
+148 MDG

-169 GQRIGVFAAAG
+169 GQRIGIFAAAG

-187 SQILRNTAAE
+187 SQILRNTEAE

-207 GREVREFLELVLDEE
+207 GREVREFLEMVLDEE

-238 IERLKCAHVA
+238 IERLKSAHVA

-253 FFRDKG
+253 YFRDKG
-259 RKVLLMMDSVTRFAR
+259 KKVLLMLDSVTRFAR
-274 AQRSVG
+274 AQRSIG

-287 ARRGFPPSVFNAL
+287 ARLGFPPSVFNAL
-300 PSLLERAGPAA
+300 PALLERAGPAE
-311 KGSITG
+311 KGSITA

-334 EVRSILDGHIILS
+334 EVRSILDGHVILS

-363 SVSRVMGHIVDESH
+363 SVSRVMGNVVDDSH
-377 KEAAGKVRDML
+377 KAAAGKVRDML

-412 EAIEKH
+412 EAIEKNK
-418 PAITAF
+418 AINDF

-431 KSSFQDALDGL
+431 KSSYQDALEGL
-442 LKLSGK
+442 KKLAGL